1 MSDWEKVIY
10 SGSQAELE
18 ALRINGPG
26 LSTTTS
32 PGDPGP
38 EQNFY
43 LKAFDEDISGP
54 VLPSNSSWL
63 SAATH
68 SNASGE
74 PWVVN
79 SGSFT
84 GGESESEDPD
94 PSDASDYYGFHYPF
108 EVHNG
113 GAGGGSDGTGPNG
126 GVAWTDLSNT
136 VSPEKDIDETLPYL
150 HADTSDVENPNDPSG
165 ATAGGEYG
173 IFSLVS
179 PPIQLTSNHSNS
191 KLVFY
196 HHMYSA
202 GDTMGT
208 LKVFKCSSSSSLVTA
223 EHLQLTFWDGE
234 GVRGGYQI
242 AGSQQTSQSDPYY
255 WVEVD
260 LNGLSTTE
268 PEYIW
273 IMYKGG
279 GHHQGDCA
287 LGHIYFTTTDT
298 PDEVITTT
306 SLPAALK
313 VYSSDIEF
321 NNLPNSDPIN
331 PGQLWKDD
339 SAGGALSY
347 IRVSAG

>member
-1 MSDWEKVIY
+1 MSNWEKVIY

-18 ALRINGPG
+18 ALRIDGV
-26 LSTTTS
+26 SEITDSS

-54 VLPSNSSWL
+54 VLPSNSPWL

-79 SGSFT
+79 SGSFNDGYT
-84 GGESESEDPD
+84 PPFDD

-113 GAGGGSDGTGPNG
+113 GSSGGSSGTGPDG
-126 GVAWTDLSNT
+126 GVAWTDPTGSI
-136 VSPEKDIDETLPYL
+136 PMEKNIDETLPYL
-150 HADTSDVENPNDPSG
+150 HADTSDVENSTSG
-165 ATAGGEYG
+165 LTAGGPSG

-223 EHLQLTFWDGE
+223 EHLQLTFWDGASE
-234 GVRGGYQI
+234 RGGYSI
-242 AGSQQTSQSDPYY
+242 VGPQQASQSDPYY

-260 LNGLSTTE
+260 VSGLSTTE

-273 IMYKGG
+273 IIYQGG
-279 GHHQGDCA
+279 GDYQGDCA
-287 LGHIYFTTTDT
+287 LGHIHFTTTDT
-298 PDEVITTT
+298 PDDVITTT
-306 SLPAALK
+306 SAPVALK
-313 VYSSDIEF
+313 VYSSDIKF
-321 NNLPNSDPIN
+321 HNLPTSDPNN

-339 SAGGALSY
+339 SDGGALSY
-347 IRVSAG
+347 IRVSAE